1 MASLVKTDG
10 TFDKTEFLGN
20 GHPGPIELL
29 RCTGNEVLLDANT
42 RHLDLR
48 LEECAI
54 KIVRIRSS
62 ELQNLVIRNCQIETL
77 EIINAEA
84 PNTRHA
90 VANLSIHDSTIVTF
104 KAIDAVLRESVI
116 DEVDFKDIDFTNV
129 YVVGLALEKVEIKN
143 QFRLINSHVGGNL
156 VFSSCAIGGLYFTQ
170 GHLQSL
176 ICKQSTISDDAEF
189 TIAHYE
195 EVFFEES
202 NIATLVLSGGICQSA
217 QIIACDL
224 GYLEIGANQIKN
236 FFVGSHSK
244 WDIHKMNVKKINL
257 VNYIVDKDCQVKLY
271 NLNVRELLMNSFE
284 NHGRFD
290 VADVIVG
297 YCNMGNARLNRSV
310 LNNVQFEKLEL
321 FSAVL
326 SDSIFSNII
335 WPTDYQLEE
344 FDQEIKT
351 LLEDRAIENITTI
364 RKITMYSKVADA
376 YCQLKGVSLKQNNK
390 FAALQFQM
398 HEMRFQYRIT
408 VLKTFRSGM
417 RSFLRHFKDW
427 LLLGTNRVFSD
438 FGVSWWK
445 PLRALFIFVGAYL
458 WWINAQYDLGLRFL
472 NPCEWSM
479 HSWHSFQQGLTLY
492 VKLLSPVRDGKVG
505 TLVISDFAGIAI
517 MDFFVRV
524 VTGYFIYNFIRGT
537 RKFNFGV

>member
-1 MASLVKTDG
+1 MAAIVKSDEK
-10 TFDKTEFLGN
+10 FDMAVFSGN
-20 GHPGPIELL
+20 GLAEPVELL
-29 RCTGNEVLLDANT
+29 RCIGNEVLFDANT
-42 RHLDLR
+42 RPLDVKLT
-48 LEECAI
+48 ECTI
-54 KIVRIRSS
+54 KTLRIRSY
-62 ELQNLVIRNCQIETL
+62 ELQNLVIRDCLIEIL
-77 EIINAEA
+77 EIVNSQA
-84 PNTRHA
+84 PHTLHA
-90 VANLSIHDSTIVTF
+90 VANLSIHGSTIGTF
-104 KAIDAVLRESVI
+104 MATNAVLRESVI
-116 DEVDFKDIDFTNV
+116 GLSIFEDIKFENG
-129 YVVGLALEKVEIKN
+129 YIASLAFEKVEIKN
-143 QFRLINSHVGGNL
+143 QFRLLNPNVGEQL
-156 VFSSCAIGGLYFTQ
+156 VFSSCAIGGLFFTE

-176 ICKQSTISDDAEF
+176 TCKQSTITDDAEF
-189 TIAHYE
+189 TMTRYD
-195 EVFFEES
+195 EVLFEES
-202 NIATLVLSGGICQSA
+202 KIATLVLSGGICQSA
-217 QIIACDL
+217 RIIAGDL
-224 GYLEIGANQIKN
+224 GYLEISANQIN
-236 FFVGSHSK
+236 DLFIGSHSK
-244 WDIHKMNVKKINL
+244 WDIHKMNVNKINL
-257 VNYIVDKDCQVKLY
+257 VNYIVDKDCQVRLY
-271 NLNVRELLMNSFE
+271 NLNVRELLLNSFE

-335 WPTDYQLEE
+335 WPADYQLEE

-376 YCQLKGVSLKQNNK
+376 YCQLKGVCLKQNNK

-408 VLKTFRSGM
+408 ILKTFKSGT

-427 LLLGTNRVFSD
+427 LLLGTNRLFSD

-445 PLRALFIFVGAYL
+445 PLRALFIFVALYL
-458 WWINAQYDLGLRFL
+458 WWINAKYDLGLRFL
-472 NPCEWSM
+472 NPSEWSM
-479 HSWHSFQQGLTLY
+479 HSWSSFQHGLSLY

-505 TLVISDFAGIAI
+505 TLVISDFAGISI

-524 VTGYFIYNFIRGT
+524 ITGYFIYNFVRGT
-537 RKFNFGV
+537 RKFNFGI